1 MKIGIFSDLHLNNH
15 KPFST
20 PMGSGLNSRA
30 YKCLSILVQV
40 RDMAAKERFDIVC
53 FCGDFWDTRGS
64 LPVVLFNIAYS
75 LVAEIANI
83 CPFLFIRGNHDL
95 ATQEEDS
102 PSSIDSFGSIPG
114 VQVLDKNDFYYNP
127 LDNFEIWGLGADE
140 PLVVPEG
147 FHRSYKV
154 FLLLHTLL
162 KGAKIHDEYDVEEG
176 LKPRDLK
183 SFMKDNNVEFCV
195 IGDIHLRQTV
205 SDNIV
210 YVGSCIQKSFAD
222 TGQEKGIIIL
232 NTVKCDWRFVPLDSP
247 KFVEIAAGVKDWW
260 NSFDYFRVFTKD
272 QEAYE
277 IKNKVSNH
285 PRNIQL
291 MPPEKVA
298 AKCRSDITLDISHE
312 EAMRRYVEKELEKS
326 EDQQRLLKYGMGF
339 LN

>member
-1 MKIGIFSDLHLNNH
+1 
-15 KPFST
+15 
-20 PMGSGLNSRA
+20 MGGGLNSRA
-30 YKCLSILVQV
+30 YSGLGILVQV
-40 RDMAAKERFDIVC
+40 RDLAKELDVVC

-64 LPVVLFNIAYS
+64 LPVALFNIAYG
-75 LVAEIANI
+75 LVAEIAEH

-102 PSSIDSFGSIPG
+102 PSSIDSFVNIPR
-114 VQVLDKNDFYYNP
+114 VCILDKDNHYYLNP
-127 LDNFEIWGLGADE
+127 DLEIWGLGADE
-140 PLVVPEG
+140 PLVVPKG
-147 FHRSYKV
+147 TYKGSKV

-162 KGAKIHDEYDVEEG
+162 KGAKIHDKYNVEEG

-183 SFMKDNNVEFCV
+183 SFMKDNNVEFCA

-222 TGQEKGIIIL
+222 TGQEKGMIFIDTAL
-232 NTVKCDWRFVPLDSP
+232 NGWKFVPLDSP
-247 KFVEIAAGVKDWW
+247 KFVEIGYDNGDGNWW
-260 NSFDYFRVFTKD
+260 NNYDYFRVSTRD
-272 QEAYE
+272 QNRYE
-277 IKNKVSNH
+277 DLMQAFENPGNV
-285 PRNIQL
+285 QL

-312 EAMRRYVEKELEKS
+312 EAMRRYVEKEIEKP
-326 EDQQRLLKYGMGF
+326 EDQARLYKYGMGF